1 MEEFPMPETYMQVH
15 TFCRLA
21 GHYQRF
27 IKGFANIVQPLYDV
41 LGKEVK
47 MGLVDLPPR
56 GMGGCEHP
64 EKESPV
70 RTCSGIP

>member
-1 MEEFPMPETYMQVH
+1 MPETYTHVH
-15 TFCRLA
+15 AFCELV

-27 IKGFANIVQPLYDV
+27 IKGFANIVQPLYDM

-47 MGLVDLPPR
+47 MGSVDLPP
-56 GMGGCEHP
+56 EAQEAVKIP

-70 RTCSGIP
+70 CTHSGIS